1 MTDAHRQV
9 GQDPSLHER
18 APFDEIAS
26 SGQVPS
32 RYSPEGSLSRG
43 QMRRLLAVVAL
54 SALAACDSF
63 NPLVDNTVTGT
74 WRGTAASQQF
84 VIVMQQSGTIV
95 AGSGTITAAGTTR
108 NLSVSG
114 TFNQRAFSGTLTPT
128 GGQAITMQG
137 TVEGRSFVGTLSG
150 GGFNGEG
157 LALTRD

>member
-1 MTDAHRQV
+1 
-9 GQDPSLHER
+9 
-18 APFDEIAS
+18 
-26 SGQVPS
+26 
-32 RYSPEGSLSRG
+32 
-43 QMRRLLAVVAL
+43 MRRLLAVVAL

-114 TFNQRAFSGTLTPT
+114 TFNQPAFSGTLTPT

-137 TVEGRSFVGTLSG
+137 TVAGRSFVGTLSG